1 MHDPRNPEQAGTNV
15 MKHSPAFGIDLELRW
30 LRVNPVMSLQTI
42 VFPGIDRF
50 PKILK
55 YFGVQAAHETPTCS

>member
-55 YFGVQAAHETPTCS
+55 